1 MVLFYYVVAFS
12 SLLLNIGILI
22 VHCRNLARALS
33 FLFLFPF
40 FPLFASFF
48 PPFFPFFL
56 SFLFICYYLF
66 FSLVHLCKPKNS
78 LAGRPA
84 IIIII
89 SLCLSKL
96 IKLQT
101 NVTSLLWSFLYRTVW
116 MTDTTSPPR
125 KSPTL
130 NHCQVV
136 YRSIW
141 KSSLSQITYNWIVS
155 WA

>member
-1 MVLFYYVVAFS
+1 MRCSDTINLLWAMFKCDVCRIMALFYYVVAFS

-22 VHCRNLARALS
+22 VHCRNLARALFPFFPFSLS
-33 FLFLFPF
+33 FPFPFLSLFPF
-40 FPLFASFF
+40 FPFSLS
-48 PPFFPFFL
+48 FPF
-56 SFLFICYYLF
+56 SFLF

-101 NVTSLLWSFLYRTVW
+101 NVTSLL
-116 MTDTTSPPR
+116 
-125 KSPTL
+125 
-130 NHCQVV
+130 
-136 YRSIW
+136 
-141 KSSLSQITYNWIVS
+141 
-155 WA
+155 